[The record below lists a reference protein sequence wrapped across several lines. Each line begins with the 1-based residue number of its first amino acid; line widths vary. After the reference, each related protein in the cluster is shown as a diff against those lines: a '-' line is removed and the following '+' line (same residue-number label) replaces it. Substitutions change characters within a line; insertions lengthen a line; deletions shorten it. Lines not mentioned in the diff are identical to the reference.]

1 MAVFML
7 MGQDRLLFLAGLGKG
22 TAKGLL
28 CSPSICNSQHRAGQ
42 TVNFYPLGRVF
53 ANLPPP
59 QPNYYG
65 EMEQPDSS
73 RLQIITGLVYRPR
86 KQMQVKSFVT
96 GTFKQKD
103 TQVEPGTQLNTGQ

>member
-1 MAVFML
+1 MTVFML

-59 QPNYYG
+59 QPNY
-65 EMEQPDSS
+65 
-73 RLQIITGLVYRPR
+73 
-86 KQMQVKSFVT
+86 
-96 GTFKQKD
+96 
-103 TQVEPGTQLNTGQ
+103 